1 MINSVP
7 LWFYSEMIDSYSFGN
22 IVIDGRR
29 FNSDC
34 IVSQSCVNG
43 DWWRKRGHE
52 LSVEDIREVIEKE
65 KPESIVVGKGKY
77 GLMKILKE
85 TEEFLNGLGIE
96 IHSGNTD
103 EAVKTYN
110 DISADKKVIGFFHL
124 TC

>member
-1 MINSVP
+1 
-7 LWFYSEMIDSYSFGN
+7 MIDSYSFGN

-34 IVSQSCVNG
+34 IVSQNYVNG
-43 DWWRKRGHE
+43 DWWRRRGHE

-65 KPESIVVGKGKY
+65 NPEAIVVGKGKY
-77 GLMKILKE
+77 GLMKILNE

-96 IHSGNTD
+96 IHSGDSDDAVNIYNTLSKSKR
-103 EAVKTYN
+103 V
-110 DISADKKVIGFFHL
+110 VGFFHL